1 MSEINGNLLKKQ
13 SGKYS
18 YNKELYSI
26 DKVADLNDK
35 LNDKYK
41 TNKDLDDSIINMV
54 NAKNLEN
61 EILNFDECDH
71 KVIPFRSMSKLKI
84 INFHS

>member
-1 MSEINGNLLKKQ
+1 MSEINSNLLKKQ

-18 YNKELYSI
+18 YNKELYSVDNI
-26 DKVADLNDK
+26 EDTNDK
-35 LNDKYK
+35 LNVKYK
-41 TNKDLDDSIINMV
+41 TNKDLDDTILNRV

-71 KVIPFRSMSKLKI
+71 KVMPFSSM
-84 INFHS
+84 